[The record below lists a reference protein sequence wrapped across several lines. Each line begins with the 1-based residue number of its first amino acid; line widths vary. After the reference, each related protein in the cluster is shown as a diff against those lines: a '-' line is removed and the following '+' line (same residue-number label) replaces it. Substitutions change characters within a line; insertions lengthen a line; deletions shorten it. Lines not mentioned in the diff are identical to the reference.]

1 MADDNKNHE
10 GSGDP
15 GGVDQGMPV
24 PGPGG
29 GESKADVEAAF
40 GGSSD
45 ASSGSAS
52 ASSGGAPASSGS
64 APAGKVD
71 QLVAKAGEMKDRA
84 SALSGEITS
93 IEKEGAAAGGM
104 VRATLDG
111 AGNLKKISID
121 PSLMDG
127 EPAVLEE
134 LVVNAVKHAKEQV
147 AEEAA
152 GKVSELVGGLPIP
165 ASVAGLIS
173 QFLPKK

>member
-1 MADDNKNHE
+1 MADSKNKSGADDHE
-10 GSGDP
+10 GAGDP
-15 GGVDQGMPV
+15 GGVDPGMPA
-24 PGPGG
+24 PGDG
-29 GESKADVEAAF
+29 GETKAQTKADVEAAF
-40 GGSSD
+40 GKDGGSDGGSD
-45 ASSGSAS
+45 GHSHSTS
-52 ASSGGAPASSGS
+52 
-64 APAGKVD
+64 KVD
-71 QLVAKAGEMKDRA
+71 QLVAKAGEMKDKA
-84 SALSGEITS
+84 SALSGEITG
-93 IEKEGAAAGGM
+93 IEKDGEAAGGM

-134 LVVNAVKHAKEQV
+134 LIVNAVQSAKARV

-165 ASVAGLIS
+165 QSVAGLIA

>member
-1 MADDNKNHE
+1 MADDTKNHE

-29 GESKADVEAAF
+29 GETKADVEAAF
-40 GGSSD
+40 AKADAEGST
-45 ASSGSAS
+45 
-52 ASSGGAPASSGS
+52 GGASDSR
-64 APAGKVD
+64 VD

-111 AGNLKKISID
+111 AGNLKKITID

-152 GKVSELVGGLPIP
+152 GKVSEMVGGLPIP
-165 ASVAGLIS
+165 SSVAGLIA

>member
-45 ASSGSAS
+45 
-52 ASSGGAPASSGS
+52 ASSGS

>member
-52 ASSGGAPASSGS
+52 GSSGG

>member
-29 GESKADVEAAF
+29 GETKADVEAAF
-40 GGSSD
+40 AKMDADGSGAAGSD
-45 ASSGSAS
+45 S
-52 ASSGGAPASSGS
+52 
-64 APAGKVD
+64 KVD

-84 SALSGEITS
+84 SALSGEITG
-93 IEKEGAAAGGM
+93 IEKDGEAAGGM

-111 AGNLKKISID
+111 GGNLKKITID

-134 LVVNAVKHAKEQV
+134 LIVNAVKSAKEQV

-165 ASVAGLIS
+165 SSVAGLIA